1 MSERSFA
8 QDAEHIQIGEARM
21 KISRDRRAKKNN
33 GFEVRFGR
41 LTTALHKFRDL
52 VFRNHVHPQFLPT
65 AAGAA
70 ATRTASPEAAES
82 AATTAPT
89 TTESSKTASAA
100 PSATPAAAEDVRE
113 KNPEKQGA

>member
-8 QDAEHIQIGEARM
+8 QHAEHIQIGEARM

-65 AAGAA
+65 ATGAA
-70 ATRTASPEAAES
+70 ATRTASTEAAES
-82 AATTAPT
+82 AASPAT
-89 TTESSKTASAA
+89 TTESSETASAA

-113 KNPEKQGA
+113 K

>member
-65 AAGAA
+65 ATGAA
-70 ATRTASPEAAES
+70 ATRTASTEASE
-82 AATTAPT
+82 
-89 TTESSKTASAA
+89 TASAA